1 MRVIWHTVTSKSIEE
16 KLEEG
21 FSRGANHAG
30 IGAGI
35 YQRDDC
41 WDLSKAD
48 GVAAKFLSLEE
59 KGVAMERTEIRRLKQ
74 FEEENSKLKRLVA
87 DLSLY
92 KTILTDALRKK
103 FEPSPTK
110 KAGLGCACDIRDSA
124 PVSVFPT
131 VLLSV
136 YYAAGL
142 MAKRETM
149 LEKSIPVFARGRN
162 LFSMRN
168 LRLVRK
174 HAVRSLNGLKFGISA
189 KGRTAHLIISAPKR
203 SRRPGELVRIIVC
216 PLKVGKSTPT
226 PIPHSCQQD

>member
-59 KGVAMERTEIRRLKQ
+59 KGVAMGRTEIRRLKQ

-92 KTILTDALRKK
+92 FTS
-103 FEPSPTK
+103 F
-110 KAGLGCACDIRDSA
+110 
-124 PVSVFPT
+124 SV
-131 VLLSV
+131 
-136 YYAAGL
+136 A
-142 MAKRETM
+142 
-149 LEKSIPVFARGRN
+149 
-162 LFSMRN
+162 
-168 LRLVRK
+168 
-174 HAVRSLNGLKFGISA
+174 
-189 KGRTAHLIISAPKR
+189 
-203 SRRPGELVRIIVC
+203 
-216 PLKVGKSTPT
+216 
-226 PIPHSCQQD
+226 